1 MAKKLYGTDPDQVPT
16 NADLGTMAY
25 QNAEDI
31 SIGKLSFKSGLS
43 QQEWVGE
50 YGALNSSANF
60 DLFTIKNQYDNLCY
74 ELDVWF
80 NIGSYHA
87 TMYRGVFGY
96 SGFTEAVAT
105 GQTSYI
111 DLSSTGTL
119 YNEDMTITNNGGSNI
134 VGMYISLR
142 VFGYGVASS
151 RSQGGADLITS
162 TVLTRIR

>member
-25 QNAEDI
+25 QDADNPTVK
-31 SIGKLSFKSGLS
+31 KLAFQGGLN

-50 YGALNSSANF
+50 YDALANSASF
-60 DLFTIKNQYDNLCY
+60 GLFTIKNQYDNFCY
-74 ELDVWF
+74 ELDVWI

-96 SGFTEAVAT
+96 SGFTEALAT
-105 GQTSYI
+105 GQTSYV

-119 YNEDMTITNNGGSNI
+119 YNETMTITNNGGTTINNMI
-134 VGMYISLR
+134 ISLR
-142 VFGYGVASS
+142 VHGYGVANNKSS
-151 RSQGGADLITS
+151 GGSDLITS